1 VKARVYLGR
10 DACRMAANLIAFGG
24 NDVAERI
31 ATDQVKRLAFR
42 ASPSNA
48 TLLVFWAAVL
58 SRTRMEL
65 ADGEGL
71 RLMCE
76 IDEAELRS
84 IARLHRRAMPQA
96 VPHDPKR
103 VT

>member
-1 VKARVYLGR
+1 MKARVYLGR

-31 ATDQVKRLAFR
+31 ATDQVKRLAFKV
-42 ASPSNA
+42 SPANA

-58 SRTRMEL
+58 SRCRMEL
-65 ADGEGL
+65 AAGEGL

-76 IDEAELRS
+76 IDESELRS
-84 IARLHRRAMPQA
+84 IARLERRARPQVLPRDA
-96 VPHDPKR
+96 NR